1 MREKILGV
9 EIEDG
14 RQPDLAFG
22 VLDPDVSRFSDELA
36 CGAIE
41 LPIERGCAER
51 DTRKSRA
58 ADNHAIE
65 REVNA
70 LLAERADDV
79 IFEFVERDRFSAY
92 GERPKV
98 EESEL
103 RQAAE
108 AFGNT

>member
-1 MREKILGV
+1 MPSALSKICF
-9 EIEDG
+9 IA
-14 RQPDLAFG
+14 LAHSSAVF
-22 VLDPDVSRFSDELA
+22 LSRILDELA
-36 CGAIE
+36 YGAIE

-58 ADNHAIE
+58 ADDHAIQ

-70 LLAERADDV
+70 LLAERADEV

-98 EESEL
+98 EQSEF
-103 RQAAE
+103 R
-108 AFGNT
+108 